1 MDLPDPTLYATRKG
15 FRYFEH
21 YERAFASQR
30 TDPITI
36 LEIGVQ
42 KGGCLEFWADF
53 FVQGTI
59 VGIDKDPVAKD
70 FKENKRIHFFQGVQQ
85 DNHFLDEVTSQCAP
99 DGFDIIIDDAS
110 HIAEFTS
117 ISFWHLFTNHLKPGG
132 MYVIEDWGT
141 GYWSKW
147 PDGVEYQ
154 GENHTAGMV
163 GFVKEL
169 IDDLG
174 ISQITNEQFGKGP
187 LQTSDIESIQFFHG
201 MVFVSKALVPA
212 PLPS

>member
-70 FKENKRIHFFQGVQQ
+70 LQRKQLCILHTNDPKGWCSRMA
-85 DNHFLDEVTSQCAP
+85 VT
-99 DGFDIIIDDAS
+99 
-110 HIAEFTS
+110 
-117 ISFWHLFTNHLKPGG
+117 
-132 MYVIEDWGT
+132 
-141 GYWSKW
+141 
-147 PDGVEYQ
+147 
-154 GENHTAGMV
+154 
-163 GFVKEL
+163 
-169 IDDLG
+169 
-174 ISQITNEQFGKGP
+174 
-187 LQTSDIESIQFFHG
+187 
-201 MVFVSKALVPA
+201 
-212 PLPS
+212 